1 MSNLNSS
8 PLTLSKRKIAA
19 AIALAAL
26 CSNHAVGENMH
37 NNSGFTL
44 TPSVGYHTH
53 NASKQGLDDSS
64 TVSLGAGYQF
74 ASPWATE
81 LTYLVS
87 KPDITNG
94 VGEVD
99 EEHLRLDALY
109 HLDQTEKAQPYA
121 VFGAGISEFASEG
134 VKVDDTL
141 VNAGMGV
148 KYTFNDIVALRSDI
162 RLIHH
167 LDAHATQAAM
177 NLGVS
182 FLLGGKSTKTTVAD
196 SDSDNDGVLDR
207 IDSCPGTAANTEVDN
222 TGCPSR
228 KVVLDG
234 DNDGI
239 EDAKDACPDT
249 KAGAKVNA
257 DGCYKM
263 LTTDRKVTLKLQFE
277 NNAAAV
283 LNPND
288 PQIKALSTFMREY
301 PKANVV
307 IEGHTDDRGSAA
319 YNQALSQKRAQAV
332 ANILIQ
338 QQGIDAS
345 RITAKGLGESTPVA
359 DNSTAQGRSQN
370 RRVEAVVSATTQTIA
385 P

>member
-1 MSNLNSS
+1 MTYLTSS
-8 PLTLSKRKIAA
+8 PIALSKRKIAA
-19 AIALAAL
+19 AIALTAL
-26 CSNHAVGENMH
+26 CSNSVLSENVH
-37 NNSGFTL
+37 DNSGFTI

-53 NASKQGLDDSS
+53 NATKQGLDDSG

-87 KPDITNG
+87 KPDEAYG
-94 VGEVD
+94 LGEVD

-109 HLDQTEKAQPYA
+109 YLDQTEKAQPYA
-121 VFGAGISEFASEG
+121 VFGAGLSELASNG
-134 VKVDDTL
+134 IKVDDTL

-148 KYTFNDIVALRSDI
+148 KYAFNDIVALRSDI

-167 LDAHATQAAM
+167 LDAHATQAAL

-182 FLLGGKSTKTTVAD
+182 FLLGGKSTKKAVVQD
-196 SDSDNDGVLDR
+196 SDSDSDGVLDR
-207 IDSCPGTAANTEVDN
+207 LDSCPGTTANAAVDS
-222 TGCPSR
+222 TGCPIR
-228 KVVLDG
+228 LDA
-234 DNDGI
+234 DKDGI
-239 EDAKDACPDT
+239 VDAKDACPDT

-257 DGCYKM
+257 DGCYKV

-277 NNAAAV
+277 NNADAV

-288 PQIKALSTFMREY
+288 SQIKALSTFMREY
-301 PKANVV
+301 PEAHVV
-307 IEGHTDDRGSAA
+307 IEGHTDDRGRAA
-319 YNQALSQKRAQAV
+319 YNQSLSQKRAQAV

-359 DNSTAQGRSQN
+359 DNTTAEGRSQN
-370 RRVEAVVSATTQTIA
+370 RRVEAVVNATIETIA